1 MTIDLKTLEVERDA
15 LKAILRDVEA
25 EQRQLETQKKSLRQ
39 KEMRTKRKLEAIQTL
54 LDIGDPTEPEQ
65 AEAATPAAG

>member
-1 MTIDLKTLEVERDA
+1 VTIDLKTLEVERDA

-25 EQRQLETQKKSLRQ
+25 EQRLLETQKKSLRQ

-54 LDIGDPTEPEQ
+54 IDIGDPTEPEQ
-65 AEAATPAAG
+65 ADAALPAPG